1 MHVHCNNRRAHIIN
15 CAFEETNWGWLISLT
30 WFTHEQRP
38 KVQSRN
44 TFINQPF
51 ISYQHN
57 TNQISFAVVK
67 NISTLRLYL
76 ISHSASGNSCS
87 LKWIV
92 TEIAVLKNVLFFIV
106 FKKRAFF
113 VLFCEAKVWL
123 LFETRCSSGK
133 ERVLFQITFIYQLQ
147 NVTIVYLKPILRV
160 LCCRARTC
168 ARTHA
173 PS

>member
-1 MHVHCNNRRAHIIN
+1 MHVHCNNRQAHIIN
-15 CAFEETNWGWLISLT
+15 CAFEETNWGWLIRLT

-51 ISYQHN
+51 ISYQRN

-76 ISHSASGNSCS
+76 ISHSTSGNSCS

-92 TEIAVLKNVLFFIV
+92 TEIAVLKNVLFFV
-106 FKKRAFF
+106 LFSKSGLFF
-113 VLFCEAKVWL
+113 ALFCEAKVWL
-123 LFETRCSSGK
+123 LLESHCSSGK
-133 ERVLFQITFIYQLQ
+133 ERVLFQIIFIYQLQ
-147 NVTIVYLKPILRV
+147 NVTIIYLKPILQV
-160 LCCRARTC
+160 LFFCRAHAHTC
-168 ARTHA
+168 T
-173 PS
+173 